1 MENKNTNLF
10 VKLWSILT
18 LVLIFISIF
27 RNDSHL
33 NLIILYFLVGLVGII
48 LFNKKNIMK
57 IIGAILILLEVVL
70 FILYII

>member
-48 LFNKKNIMK
+48 LFNKKNIIK